1 MNQRSKRKI
10 EKRRRQQ
17 ICEALDLCLQINGLQ
32 ASYREYT
39 GDHPTVLYD
48 FGGHVAWIS
57 ARIYAKGWEAERNP
71 DKELRVE
78 ITRPN
83 ELDQM
88 LRELKEL
95 KKDLHSGNC
104 NRPRH

>member
-1 MNQRSKRKI
+1 MNQRLKRKI
-10 EKRRRQQ
+10 DKRRRQQ

-32 ASYREYT
+32 ASYQEYT

-71 DKELRVE
+71 NKELRVD
-78 ITRPN
+78 ITRPD

-88 LRELKEL
+88 IRELKEL
-95 KKDLHSGNC
+95 KKDLHSYSCG
-104 NRPRH
+104 RSRK